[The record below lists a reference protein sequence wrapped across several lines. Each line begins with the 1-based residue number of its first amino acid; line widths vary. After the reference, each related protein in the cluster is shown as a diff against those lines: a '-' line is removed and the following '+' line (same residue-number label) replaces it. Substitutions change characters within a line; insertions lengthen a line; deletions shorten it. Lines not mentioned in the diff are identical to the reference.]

1 MLTDLYSEPSTGLFL
16 AQILLFAL
24 ALDSALGDP
33 RWLYSVVPH
42 PVVVIGQ
49 LIDRLEKRLNRP
61 HLSRASKLTKGML
74 LTLGIIGLSAFCG
87 AVILVLADWLP
98 GGSVLEVLAVSSL
111 LAFRGLYDEV
121 KRVATFLGRSLADG
135 RWAVSKIVGRDPES
149 LDEAGVARAAVES
162 LAENFSDGV
171 VAPLFWYCLLGLP
184 GLCAYK
190 AINTLD
196 SMIGHKN
203 PRYEAFGKFA
213 ARLDD
218 LANLVP
224 ARLAGLFFVVAAALH
239 PAADHRRAWQI
250 MLRDA
255 RKHNSP
261 NAGWQEAAVAGAL
274 DFALAGP
281 RRYGSTVVEDHWMG
295 NGRSRLNGKDIGNA
309 LSLYILAG
317 LLAAVTA
324 VTILT
329 LLGICSRT

>member
-1 MLTDLYSEPSTGLFL
+1 MLIELYPDSANGLFL

-33 RWLYSVVPH
+33 RWLYSVVSH
-42 PVVVIGQ
+42 PVVLIGG
-49 LIDRLEKRLNRP
+49 LIEREEKRLNRP
-61 HLSRASKLTKGML
+61 HLSRPWKIWQGML
-74 LTLGIIGLSAFCG
+74 LSFWVIGISTLVG
-87 AVILVLADWLP
+87 ALITWAAGWLP
-98 GGSVLEVLAVSSL
+98 LGWVLEVLAVSSL
-111 LAFRGLYDEV
+111 MAFRGLYDEV
-121 KRVATFLGRSLADG
+121 KRVAVFLDRSLADG

-149 LDEAGVARAAVES
+149 LDDAGVARAAVES
-162 LAENFSDGV
+162 LVENFSDGV

-196 SMIGHKN
+196 SMIGHRN

-218 LANLVP
+218 LANLIP
-224 ARLAGLFFVVAAALH
+224 ARLAGLFLVLGAALH
-239 PAADHRRAWQI
+239 PAADHRKAWKV
-250 MLRDA
+250 MRRDA

-281 RRYGSTVVEDHWMG
+281 RRYGKSVIDDPWMG
-295 NGRSRLNGKDIGNA
+295 NGRSKLGSDDINAA

-317 LLAAVTA
+317 ILAAVTA
-324 VTILT
+324 VGALV
-329 LLGICSRT
+329 LLG

>member
-1 MLTDLYSEPSTGLFL
+1 MFTDLYPDPAAGLFL

-33 RWLYSVVPH
+33 RWLYRAVPH
-42 PVVVIGQ
+42 PVVIIGR
-49 LIDRLEKRLNRP
+49 LIERWEKALNLP
-61 HLSRASKLTKGML
+61 HLSRGWKLWQGML
-74 LTLGIIGLSAFCG
+74 LSLGIVLLSA
-87 AVILVLADWLP
+87 LAGTIVTLLSDWLP
-98 GGSVLEVLAVSSL
+98 AGWILEVLAVSSL

-121 KRVATFLGRSLADG
+121 KRVGGFLRRSLADG

-171 VAPLFWYCLLGLP
+171 VAPLFWYCLFGLP

-196 SMIGHKN
+196 SMIGHRN
-203 PRYEAFGKFA
+203 ARYEAFGKFA

-218 LANLVP
+218 LANLIP
-224 ARLAGLFFVVAAALH
+224 ARLAGLFFVLAAALH
-239 PAADHRRAWQI
+239 PAANPRRAWRI

-255 RKHNSP
+255 GKHNSP

-281 RRYGSTVVEDHWMG
+281 RRYGRTMVEDHWMG
-295 NGRSRLNGKDIGNA
+295 SGRSRLNSDDIAQA
-309 LSLYILAG
+309 LNLYILAG
-317 LLAAVTA
+317 LLAAICA
-324 VTILT
+324 VTT
-329 LLGICSRT
+329 LAVFG

>member
-1 MLTDLYSEPSTGLFL
+1 MLIELYPDSANGLFL

-33 RWLYSVVPH
+33 RWLYSVVSH
-42 PVVVIGQ
+42 PVVLIGG
-49 LIDRLEKRLNRP
+49 LIEREEKRLNRP
-61 HLSRASKLTKGML
+61 HLSRPWKIWQGML
-74 LTLGIIGLSAFCG
+74 LSFWVIGISTLVG
-87 AVILVLADWLP
+87 VLITWAAGWLP
-98 GGSVLEVLAVSSL
+98 LGWVLEVLAVSSL
-111 LAFRGLYDEV
+111 MAFRGLYDEV
-121 KRVATFLGRSLADG
+121 KRVAVFLDRSLADG

-149 LDEAGVARAAVES
+149 LDDAGVARAAVES

-196 SMIGHKN
+196 SMIGHRS

-218 LANLVP
+218 LANLIP
-224 ARLAGLFFVVAAALH
+224 ARLAGLFLVVGAALH
-239 PAADHRRAWQI
+239 PAADHRKAWKV
-250 MLRDA
+250 MRRDA

-281 RRYGSTVVEDHWMG
+281 RRYGKSVVDDPWMG
-295 NGRSRLNGKDIGNA
+295 NGRSKLGSDDINAA

-317 LLAAVTA
+317 ILAAVTA
-324 VTILT
+324 VGVLV
-329 LLGICSRT
+329 LLG

>member
-1 MLTDLYSEPSTGLFL
+1 MLTDLYPDPSAGLFL

-33 RWLYSVVPH
+33 RWLYRAVPH
-42 PVVVIGQ
+42 PVVLIGR
-49 LIDRLEKRLNRP
+49 LIERWEKVLNRP
-61 HLSRASKLTKGML
+61 HLSRGWKIWQGTL
-74 LTLGIIGLSAFCG
+74 LSLGIVALSA
-87 AVILVLADWLP
+87 LAGTLITLLSDWLSAWLT
-98 GGSVLEVLAVSSL
+98 GGWILEVLAVSSL

-121 KRVATFLGRSLADG
+121 KRVASFLRRSLADG

-149 LDEAGVARAAVES
+149 LDEAGVSRAAVES

-171 VAPLFWYCLLGLP
+171 VAPVFWYCLLGLP

-203 PRYEAFGKFA
+203 ARYEAFGKFA

-218 LANLVP
+218 LANLIP
-224 ARLAGLFFVVAAALH
+224 ARLAGFFFVLAAAFH
-239 PAADHRRAWQI
+239 PAADHRKAWRI

-255 RKHNSP
+255 GKHNSP

-281 RRYGSTVVEDHWMG
+281 RRYGRTVVEDHWMG
-295 NGRSRLNGKDIGNA
+295 NGRSQLTSDDIADALN
-309 LSLYILAG
+309 LYILAG

-324 VTILT
+324 VASLAIF
-329 LLGICSRT
+329 G

>member
-1 MLTDLYSEPSTGLFL
+1 MLIELYPDSANGLIL

-33 RWLYSVVPH
+33 RWLYSVVSH
-42 PVVVIGQ
+42 PVVLIGR
-49 LIDRLEKRLNRP
+49 LIEREEKRLNRS
-61 HLSRASKLTKGML
+61 HLSRGWKIWQGML
-74 LTLGIIGLSAFCG
+74 LSFWVIGVSTLAGILIT
-87 AVILVLADWLP
+87 LAAGWLP
-98 GGSVLEVLAVSSL
+98 LGWVLEILAVSSL

-121 KRVATFLGRSLADG
+121 KRVSTFLSRSLADG

-171 VAPLFWYCLLGLP
+171 VAPLFWYCLFGLP

-196 SMIGHKN
+196 SMIGHRT

-224 ARLAGLFFVVAAALH
+224 ARLAGLFLVLGAALH
-239 PAADHRRAWQI
+239 PAADHRKAWHV
-250 MLRDA
+250 MRRDA

-281 RRYGSTVVEDHWMG
+281 RRYGKSVVDDPWMG
-295 NGRSRLNGKDIGNA
+295 NGRRKLSSDDIDAALN
-309 LSLYILAG
+309 LYILAG
-317 LLAAVTA
+317 ILAAVTA
-324 VTILT
+324 VGALVFF
-329 LLGICSRT
+329 G

>member
-1 MLTDLYSEPSTGLFL
+1 MLTDLYPDPAAGLFL

-33 RWLYSVVPH
+33 RWLYRAVPH
-42 PVVVIGQ
+42 PVVIIGR
-49 LIDRLEKRLNRP
+49 LIDRWERALNRP
-61 HLSRASKLTKGML
+61 QLSRGWKIWQGML
-74 LTLGIIGLSAFCG
+74 LSLGIIALSA
-87 AVILVLADWLP
+87 LAGTIITLLSDWLP
-98 GGSVLEVLAVSSL
+98 AGWVLEVLAVSSL

-121 KRVATFLGRSLADG
+121 KRVAGFLRRSLADG

-149 LDEAGVARAAVES
+149 LDEAGVARAAMES

-171 VAPLFWYCLLGLP
+171 VAPLFWYCLFGLP

-196 SMIGHKN
+196 SMIGHRN
-203 PRYEAFGKFA
+203 DRFEAFGKFA

-218 LANLVP
+218 LANLIP
-224 ARLAGLFFVVAAALH
+224 ARLAGLFFVLAAALH
-239 PAADHRRAWQI
+239 PAADPRRAWRI

-255 RKHNSP
+255 GKHNSP

-281 RRYGSTVVEDHWMG
+281 RRYGSKVVEDHWMG
-295 NGRSRLNGKDIGNA
+295 NGRSKLNSEDIGQA

-317 LLAAVTA
+317 LLAAVSA
-324 VTILT
+324 VTT
-329 LLGICSRT
+329 LAVFG

>member
-1 MLTDLYSEPSTGLFL
+1 MLTDLYPDPAAGLFL

-33 RWLYSVVPH
+33 RWLYRAVPH
-42 PVVVIGQ
+42 PVVLIGR
-49 LIDRLEKRLNRP
+49 LIERWEKALNRP
-61 HLSRASKLTKGML
+61 HLSRGWKIWQGML
-74 LTLGIIGLSAFCG
+74 LSLGVIALSALAGTVITLLSGWLTLGWI
-87 AVILVLADWLP
+87 
-98 GGSVLEVLAVSSL
+98 LEVLAVSSL

-121 KRVATFLGRSLADG
+121 KRVAGFLRRSLADG

-171 VAPLFWYCLLGLP
+171 VAPLFWYALFGLP

-190 AINTLD
+190 AVNTLD

-218 LANLVP
+218 LANLIP
-224 ARLAGLFFVVAAALH
+224 ARLAGLFFVLAAALH
-239 PAADHRRAWQI
+239 PDADHRRAWRI

-255 RKHNSP
+255 GKHNSP

-274 DFALAGP
+274 NFALAGP
-281 RRYGSTVVEDHWMG
+281 RRYGSAVIEDHWMG
-295 NGRSRLNGKDIGNA
+295 SGRSALDSDDIARALN
-309 LSLYILAG
+309 LYLLAG
-317 LLAAVTA
+317 LMAAVAA
-324 VTILT
+324 VAALAIF
-329 LLGICSRT
+329 G

>member
-1 MLTDLYSEPSTGLFL
+1 MLTDLYPDPAAGLFL

-33 RWLYSVVPH
+33 RWLYRAVPH
-42 PVVVIGQ
+42 PVVIIGR
-49 LIDRLEKRLNRP
+49 LIDRWERALNRP
-61 HLSRASKLTKGML
+61 QLSRGRKIWQGML
-74 LTLGIIGLSAFCG
+74 LSLGIIALSA
-87 AVILVLADWLP
+87 LAGTIITLLSDWLP
-98 GGSVLEVLAVSSL
+98 AGWVLEVLAVSSL

-121 KRVATFLGRSLADG
+121 KRVGGFLRRSLADG

-171 VAPLFWYCLLGLP
+171 VAPLFWYCLFGLP

-196 SMIGHKN
+196 SMIGH
-203 PRYEAFGKFA
+203 RSTRFEAFGKFA

-218 LANLVP
+218 LANLIP
-224 ARLAGLFFVVAAALH
+224 ARLAGLFFVLAAALH
-239 PAADHRRAWQI
+239 PAADPRRAWRI

-255 RKHNSP
+255 GKHNSP

-281 RRYGSTVVEDHWMG
+281 RRYGSKVVEDHWMG
-295 NGRSRLNGKDIGNA
+295 NGRSKLNSEDIAQA

-317 LLAAVTA
+317 LLAAVSA
-324 VTILT
+324 VTT
-329 LLGICSRT
+329 LAVFG

>member
-1 MLTDLYSEPSTGLFL
+1 MLIELYPDSANGLIL

-33 RWLYSVVPH
+33 RWLYSVVSH
-42 PVVVIGQ
+42 PVVLIGRS
-49 LIDRLEKRLNRP
+49 IEREEKRLNRP
-61 HLSRASKLTKGML
+61 HLSHRWKIWQGML
-74 LTLGIIGLSAFCG
+74 LSFWVIGLSTLAG
-87 AVILVLADWLP
+87 ILITLAADWLP
-98 GGSVLEVLAVSSL
+98 LGWVLEVLAVSSL
-111 LAFRGLYDEV
+111 LAFRGLHDEV
-121 KRVATFLGRSLADG
+121 KRVSTFLSRSLADG

-171 VAPLFWYCLLGLP
+171 VAPLFWYCLFGLP

-196 SMIGHKN
+196 SMIGHRN
-203 PRYEAFGKFA
+203 SRYEAFGKFA

-218 LANLVP
+218 LANLIP
-224 ARLAGLFFVVAAALH
+224 ARLAGLFLVLGAALH
-239 PAADHRRAWQI
+239 PAADHRKAWRI
-250 MLRDA
+250 MRRDA

-281 RRYGSTVVEDHWMG
+281 RRYGKSVVDDPWMG
-295 NGRSRLNGKDIGNA
+295 NGRSKLSSEDINAA

-317 LLAAVTA
+317 ILAAVTA
-324 VTILT
+324 VGALVFF
-329 LLGICSRT
+329 G